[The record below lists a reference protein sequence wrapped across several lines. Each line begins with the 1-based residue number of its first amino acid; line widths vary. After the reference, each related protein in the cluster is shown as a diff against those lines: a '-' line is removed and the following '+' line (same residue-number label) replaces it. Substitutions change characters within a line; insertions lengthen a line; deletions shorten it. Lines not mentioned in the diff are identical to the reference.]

1 MSNGEAGTR
10 ASAAAARR
18 SATMNAAWRRLLWL
32 APLLLWANDVWAWG
46 LYTHVYFAQALLW
59 LVPLADAKARSA
71 MRRLPR
77 LVLAGACLPDLA
89 LTDFRAKAPV
99 FEASHD
105 WETAARLLAT
115 ASSDEERALSL
126 GFACHM
132 LTDIFA
138 HNHFVPAHELVWF
151 DAHAVTHA
159 ACEWAMDHHVR
170 AEIYAR
176 PADLLETERAVLA
189 RYVASAFDCSE
200 AQAADS
206 LATLGGAER
215 LLRRSGLPALA
226 WHAGKAGDRRMRRRF
241 VHYLSHTTRHL
252 RQMDRLL
259 AGERPRW
266 VANPCRHAAR
276 AALAEVPER
285 LLRARLPMPADVF
298 A

>member
-1 MSNGEAGTR
+1 MSDIEAR
-10 ASAAAARR
+10 DFQDRPRR
-18 SATMNAAWRRLLWL
+18 TPVGRHVLWL
-32 APLLLWANDVWAWG
+32 VPLLLTAGDAWGWG

-59 LVPLADAKARSA
+59 LAPLADPRARTA

-89 LTDFRAKAPV
+89 LTDVRAKTPV
-99 FEASHD
+99 FDASHE

-115 ASSDEERALSL
+115 ASCDEERALSL

-138 HNHFVPAHELVWF
+138 HNHFVPAHEFVWF
-151 DAHAVTHA
+151 DAHAATHA

-170 AEIYAR
+170 RDLYVR
-176 PADLLETERAVLA
+176 PADLLEAERDAMTA
-189 RYVASAFDCSE
+189 YVAGAFDCSTAHAE
-200 AQAADS
+200 SA
-206 LATLGGAER
+206 LAMLGGAER

-226 WHAGKAGDRRMRRRF
+226 WHAGKAGDRRMLRRF
-241 VHYLSHTTRHL
+241 AHYLSHTTRHL

-259 AGERPRW
+259 GGERPRW

-276 AALAEVPER
+276 AALAQVPAR
-285 LLRARLPMPADVF
+285 LLRARLPMPSDVF